1 MTPSQPAQTL
11 DRAQCL
17 DADERDPLK
26 VLIEAF
32 DLPPG
37 VIYLDGNS
45 LGALPKHVP
54 ARLERAVREEWGR
67 GLIRSWNDAGWID
80 APRRAGARIA
90 RLIGARPDE
99 VIVADSTSINLYKLL
114 AAALALRPD
123 RRVVLTER
131 GNFPTDL
138 YIAQGLLDQ
147 MARGHRLRRAE
158 RSEILEAL
166 DDSVAVLML
175 TQVDYRSGERFD
187 LAEIT
192 AAAHRVGALVIWD
205 LAHSAG
211 AFQVDLGGADA
222 DFAVGCGY
230 KYLNGGPGAP
240 AFAFVAHQHQGRLNQ
255 PLTGWLGH
263 AAPFAFEPDYR
274 PAAGIDR
281 LLCGTPPVLSLT
293 ALNAALEVFDHAEAL
308 GGLAALE
315 AKAARLTDLFIERFD
330 ARCAGQ
336 GLRVLTPREASR
348 RGNQVSLGADDPARG
363 YALMQALISEGV
375 IGDFRAPDILR
386 FGFASLYLR
395 HVDVWDG
402 VETLARLIENRAWED
417 PRFQQRK
424 AVT

>member
-1 MTPSQPAQTL
+1 MTPIPHARWI

-17 DADERDPLK
+17 EADTRDPLK
-26 VLIEAF
+26 PLIDVFA
-32 DLPPG
+32 LPPG

-45 LGALPKHVP
+45 LGALPRHVP
-54 ARLERAVREEWGR
+54 ERLERAVREEWGR

-99 VIVADSTSINLYKLL
+99 VIVADSTSVNLYKLL
-114 AAALALRPD
+114 AAALALRPE
-123 RRVVLTER
+123 RSVVLTES

-147 MARGHRLRRAE
+147 MDRGHRLIRAE
-158 RSEILEAL
+158 RSGILSAL
-166 DDSVAVLML
+166 DESVAVLML

-187 LAEIT
+187 LEAVT

-211 AFQVDLGGADA
+211 AFKVELAAAHA

-240 AFAFVAHQHQGRLNQ
+240 AFAFVAERHQGRLSQ

-263 AAPFAFEPDYR
+263 AAPFAFKPDYQ
-274 PAAGIDR
+274 PASGIDR

-293 ALNAALEVFDHAEAL
+293 ALEAALEVFDLAESA

-315 AKAARLTDLFIERFD
+315 AKAAQLTGLFIERFD
-330 ARCAGQ
+330 TRCAGQ

-348 RGNQVSLGADDPARG
+348 RGNQISLGAEDPARG

-386 FGFASLYLR
+386 FGFAPLYLR
-395 HVDVWDG
+395 HVDVWDA
-402 VETLARLIENRAWED
+402 VETLARLIENRAWKD

>member
-1 MTPSQPAQTL
+1 MTPTHSPRLL

-17 DADERDPLK
+17 EADQGDPLRE
-26 VLIEAF
+26 LAARF
-32 DLPPG
+32 ALPSG

-45 LGALPKHVP
+45 LGALPRHVP
-54 ARLERAVREEWGR
+54 ERVERAVREQWGT

-80 APRRAGARIA
+80 APRRAGASIA
-90 RLIGARPDE
+90 RLIGARADE

-114 AAALALRPD
+114 SAALALRPD
-123 RRVVLTER
+123 RRVILTES

-138 YIAQGLLDQ
+138 YIAQGLLEQID
-147 MARGHRLRRAE
+147 RGHRLVRTGRD
-158 RSEILEAL
+158 RILKAL
-166 DDSVAVLML
+166 DDQVAVLML
-175 TQVDYRSGERFD
+175 TQVDYRTGERFD

-211 AFQVDLGGADA
+211 AFQVDLGLAQA

-240 AFAFVAHQHQGRLNQ
+240 AFAFVARDHHDGLRQ

-263 AAPFAFEPDYR
+263 AAPFAFEPDYQ
-274 PAAGIDR
+274 PASGVGR

-293 ALNAALEVFDHAEAL
+293 ALEAALEVFDDAEAF

-315 AKAARLTDLFIERFD
+315 AKAACLTDLFIERFE
-330 ARCAGQ
+330 ACCGES
-336 GLRVLTPREASR
+336 GLRLITPRDASK
-348 RGNQVSLGADDPARG
+348 RGNQISLAADDPAQG
-363 YALMQALISEGV
+363 YALMQALIDAGV

-386 FGFASLYLR
+386 FGFAPLYLSR
-395 HVDVWDG
+395 VDVWDA
-402 VETLARLIENRAWED
+402 VETLARLIETRAWDD
-417 PRFQQRK
+417 PRWQRRK

>member
-1 MTPSQPAQTL
+1 MKS
-11 DRAQCL
+11 
-17 DADERDPLK
+17 
-26 VLIEAF
+26 LIDTFA
-32 DLPPG
+32 LPPG

-45 LGALPKHVP
+45 LGALPRHVP
-54 ARLERAVREEWGR
+54 GRVERAVREEWGQ

-114 AAALALRPD
+114 AAALALRPN
-123 RRVVLTER
+123 RTVVLTEA

-138 YIAQGLLDQ
+138 YIAQGLLDR
-147 MARGHRLRRAE
+147 MDRGHRLTRAD
-158 RSEILEAL
+158 RNGIVEAL
-166 DDSVAVLML
+166 DESVAVLML

-187 LAEIT
+187 LAAIT

-211 AFQVDLGGADA
+211 AFRVDLTEAQA

-240 AFAFVAHQHQGRLNQ
+240 AFAFVARQHQDGLDQ
-255 PLTGWLGH
+255 PLSGWLGH
-263 AAPFAFEPDYR
+263 AAPFAFEPYYR
-274 PAAGIDR
+274 PATGIDR

-293 ALNAALEVFDHAEAL
+293 ALDAALEVFDQAEPL

-348 RGNQVSLGADDPARG
+348 RGNQISLGADDPARG
-363 YALMQALISEGV
+363 YALMQALISEKV

-386 FGFASLYLR
+386 FGFAPLYLR
-395 HVDVWDG
+395 HVDVWDAI
-402 VETLARLIENRAWED
+402 ETLARLIETRAWEE

>member
-1 MTPSQPAQTL
+1 MPASPPVQTI

-17 DADERDPLK
+17 EADARDPLRA
-26 VLIEAF
+26 LQEAF
-32 DLPPG
+32 ALPHG
-37 VIYLDGNS
+37 LIYLDGNS

-54 ARLERAVREEWGR
+54 ERLEQAVREEWGQ

-80 APRRAGARIA
+80 APRRTGARIA
-90 RLIGARPDE
+90 RLIGAQPDE

-114 AAALALRPD
+114 AAALELRPE
-123 RRVVLTER
+123 RKLVLTEA

-138 YIAQGLLDQ
+138 YIAQRLLDQ
-147 MARGHRLRRAE
+147 MNRGHRLVRAE
-158 RSEILEAL
+158 RAEILEAL
-166 DDSVAVLML
+166 DDDVAVLML

-187 LAEIT
+187 LAAVT
-192 AAAHRVGALVIWD
+192 AAAHRAGALVIWD

-211 AFQVDLGGADA
+211 AFQVDLRGAGA

-240 AFAFVAHQHQGRLNQ
+240 AFAFVAQRHQDRLSQ

-263 AAPFAFEPDYR
+263 AAPFDFEPDYR

-293 ALNAALEVFDHAEAL
+293 ALDAALEVFDRAEPL

-348 RGNQVSLGADDPARG
+348 RGNQISLSSEDPARG

-386 FGFASLYLR
+386 FGFAPLYLR
-395 HVDVWDG
+395 HVDIWDA
-402 VETLARLIENRAWED
+402 VEKLARLIETRAWEA

>member
-1 MTPSQPAQTL
+1 MPHGL
-11 DRAQCL
+11 
-17 DADERDPLK
+17 
-26 VLIEAF
+26 
-32 DLPPG
+32 
-37 VIYLDGNS
+37 IYLDGNS

-54 ARLERAVREEWGR
+54 ERLVQAVREEWGQ

-80 APRRAGARIA
+80 APRRTGARIA
-90 RLIGARPDE
+90 RLIGAQPDE

-114 AAALALRPD
+114 AAALELRPE
-123 RRVVLTER
+123 RKLVLTEA

-138 YIAQGLLDQ
+138 YIAQRLLDQ
-147 MARGHRLRRAE
+147 MNRGHRLVRAE
-158 RSEILEAL
+158 RAEILEAL
-166 DDSVAVLML
+166 DDDVAVLML

-187 LAEIT
+187 LAAVT
-192 AAAHRVGALVIWD
+192 AAAHRAGALVIWD

-211 AFQVDLGGADA
+211 AFQVDLRGAGA

-240 AFAFVAHQHQGRLNQ
+240 AFAFVAQRHQDRLSQ

-263 AAPFAFEPDYR
+263 AAPFDFEPDYR

-293 ALNAALEVFDHAEAL
+293 ALDAALEVFDRAEPL

-348 RGNQVSLGADDPARG
+348 RGNQISLSSEDPARG

-386 FGFASLYLR
+386 FGFAPLYLR
-395 HVDVWDG
+395 HVDIWDA
-402 VETLARLIENRAWED
+402 VEKLARLIETRAWEA